1 MGRPLAV
8 NERNGFAVK
17 LLHKLMKLA
26 MLLMLLGILFYL
38 GVVAMVVYRTK
49 NVPPAGEYDAIIVLG
64 AQVKP
69 DGTPSIQLQWRID
82 AAAQAW
88 KDRNCL
94 VVVCGAQGS
103 NEPAPEAHVM
113 REELIKQGVEE
124 GSILMDDQSFNT
136 RQNIANAIKLMEGR
150 GVEHVLIVTSDYHLP
165 RAMALAEDAGLTASG
180 LGSPTKQGLRFW
192 LKNYGRE
199 GLAWIKYWM
208 QKYLHLPLE

>member
-1 MGRPLAV
+1 MGRPVAV
-8 NERNGFAVK
+8 NERNGCTVK
-17 LLHKLMKLA
+17 FLHKLMKLA
-26 MLLMLLGILFYL
+26 MLLLLLGILFYL
-38 GVVAMVVYRTK
+38 GVVAMVCYREK
-49 NVPPAGEYDAIIVLG
+49 NIPPVGEYDAIIVLG

-69 DGTPSIQLQWRID
+69 DGTPSLQLQWRID

-113 REELIKQGVEE
+113 RDELIKQGVDES
-124 GSILMDDQSFNT
+124 SILMDDKSFNT
-136 RQNIANAIKLMEGR
+136 RQNIQNAIKLMDGR
-150 GVEHVLIVTSDYHLP
+150 DVAHVLVVTSDYHLP
-165 RAMALAEDAGLTASG
+165 RAMAIAEDAGLDASG
-180 LGSPTKQGLRFW
+180 LGSPTKLGLRFW
-192 LKNYGRE
+192 GKNHGRE